1 MAGNL
6 PAAMNWNAVFAYPLA
21 PDGSVGPRRTLV
33 DYWGRRT
40 GIDGMAVDVEGN
52 LYAARVSAVPQDRG
66 IAVFSPSGQELA
78 FVPTQ
83 DNPTEPRVR
92 TRRRASHFVRDG
104 TRESVQDQD
113 PDGRI
118 PSVREVIPGWRPPPQ
133 GRFSR
138 ITMLMRTGSTPDI
151 TSLPS
156 RRFEK
161 MRAQLVTMV

>member
-118 PSVREVIPGWRPPPQ
+118 PSVREVIPG
-133 GRFSR
+133 
-138 ITMLMRTGSTPDI
+138 
-151 TSLPS
+151 
-156 RRFEK
+156 
-161 MRAQLVTMV
+161 